1 MTAEYESKKQA
12 DNLLINV
19 LQKEREQLEKNY
31 WDEEKRVLKL
41 TEELGEMRSLK
52 RLYEQ
57 GVEEKLEIE
66 RWMSEALGLKEKE
79 ISKREEI

>member
-66 RWMSEALGLKEKE
+66 RWMDEALGLKEKE